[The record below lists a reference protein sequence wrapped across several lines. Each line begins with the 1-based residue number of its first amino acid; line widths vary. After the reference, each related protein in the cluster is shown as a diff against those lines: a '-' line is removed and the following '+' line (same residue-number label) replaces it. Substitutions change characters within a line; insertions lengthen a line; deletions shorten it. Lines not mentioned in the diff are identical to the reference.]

1 MAFIESVLEHSK
13 KLGRISALV
22 IILGVAGAISL
33 IMVCKNAGKGDTILS
48 NWIDLAKIAV
58 VFYFAVA
65 ASKPSSL

>member
-1 MAFIESVLEHSK
+1 MALIESVLEHSK

-22 IILGVAGAISL
+22 IILGVAGAISI
-33 IMVCKNAGKGDTILS
+33 IMVCGETAKADTILS

-65 ASKPSSL
+65 AVSKPTP